1 MPSGM
6 GGAVVAAK
14 AGASAAIAAAH
25 NGAAGH
31 GKSLQTVAA
40 EKAQSKA
47 AKLGAQV
54 AILQGAKK
62 NPLEAILLKDRAGK
76 VIKPGQD
83 WAAAQEKAAQ
93 DKAQW
98 APSAPAAA
106 TGGQGA
112 FSKLDEASKAVSKP
126 ITAAKLRLGALA
138 EKMTK
143 SSLAGDHQAAQ
154 DIAAEYR
161 AVEQELAGLKV
172 ARLSATRS
180 AIFGKGVFQSGAGA
194 AVARSAGPLGGVI
207 SGVTA
212 AASDYS
218 AVKSGKLRKE
228 DAGADVIV
236 KTGTG
241 ALSTMAGAAA
251 GAEAGA
257 AVGVW
262 FGGVGAIPG
271 AVVGAGAGIAAA
283 ALSSKAMDETI
294 VRPLTK
300 GIADGIRDVEK
311 GDAGRFVRDVGH
323 GVVGAAGNVAGRAV
337 DLAGDVVGGTVKG
350 VGDHLRGFAHGA
362 QDLAK
367 GNVRAAVADVA
378 KGEFDGTTD
387 IAKGLWSGAKDF
399 LRHEE

>member
-6 GGAVVAAK
+6 GGAIVAAK

-25 NGAAGH
+25 SGAAGH

-62 NPLEAILLKDRAGK
+62 SPLEAILLKDKTGK
-76 VIKPGQD
+76 AIKPGED
-83 WAAAQEKAAQ
+83 WTAAQEKLAQ

-98 APSAPAAA
+98 APSAAA

-112 FSKLDEASKAVSKP
+112 FSKLDETSKAVTKP
-126 ITAAKLRLGALA
+126 ITAAKQRLGALA

-154 DIAAEYR
+154 ETAAEYR

-172 ARLSATRS
+172 ARFGATKS

-218 AVKSGKLRKE
+218 AVKSGKMKKE
-228 DAGADVIV
+228 DAGADIIV
-236 KTGTG
+236 KTGAG

-271 AVVGAGAGIAAA
+271 AVVGAGVGIAAA

-294 VRPLTK
+294 VKPLTK
-300 GIADGIRDVEK
+300 GIGDGIRDVEK
-311 GDAGRFVRDVGH
+311 GDAGRFVKDVGH
-323 GVVGAAGNVAGRAV
+323 GVVGAAGNVAGRVV

-350 VGDHLRGFAHGA
+350 VGDHLKGFANGA
-362 QDLAK
+362 KNLAR
-367 GNVRAAVADVA
+367 GNVKAAVADVA
-378 KGEFDGTTD
+378 KGEFDGTAD
-387 IAKGLWSGAKDF
+387 IARGLWSGAKDF